1 MSMMKSH
8 GQKRKSSWMSKLI
21 ALVVKDLNVELR
33 TRYAI
38 NALILFA
45 LVTLFALGVT
55 FTGARLD
62 FRMHASLIW
71 IMIYFSALQ
80 GLSGSFVR
88 EEASGTAMALRMYAP
103 ANVVFFG
110 KLLHSILILTIL
122 VVILMPLYYIL
133 MNPAVEMVG
142 MLVVITGLGVIGLS
156 ATSTITAAIVSKA
169 NVRGALFA
177 ILSFPLMLP
186 LLLVAI
192 SATGICL
199 GGPDQGTR
207 LADSLKILIG
217 YPVIVTAVSYLLFDY
232 IWNN

>member
-1 MSMMKSH
+1 
-8 GQKRKSSWMSKLI
+8 MSKLI

>member
-1 MSMMKSH
+1 MKAMKSA
-8 GQKRKSSWMSKLI
+8 GQTKRSSWLSKLS

-71 IMIYFSALQ
+71 IMVYFSALQ

-88 EEASGTAMALRMYAP
+88 EESSGTAMALRMYTP
-103 ANVVFFG
+103 SNVVFFG

-133 MNPAVEMVG
+133 MNPVVERAG
-142 MLVVITGLGVIGLS
+142 MLILVTGLGVLGLS

-169 NVRGALFA
+169 NVKGALFA

-199 GGPDQGTR
+199 GGPDQSSR
-207 LADSLKILIG
+207 LSDSIKILIG
-217 YPVIVTAVSYLLFDY
+217 YPAIVTAVSSLLFDY